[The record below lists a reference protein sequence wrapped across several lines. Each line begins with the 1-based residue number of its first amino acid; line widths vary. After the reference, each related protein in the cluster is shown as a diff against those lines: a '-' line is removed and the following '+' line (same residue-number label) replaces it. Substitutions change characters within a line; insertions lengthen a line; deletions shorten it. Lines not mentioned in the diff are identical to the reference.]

1 MPLRSTAFA
10 LAALLASALAAPAS
24 TVDLPQRETP
34 VPRTTNGVPHIQLG
48 IKADPDLSE
57 KLLGQVGTFP
67 GVTLGPPRVSLSGAV
82 GFQLADGL
90 PLARPEVIVGGR
102 EFAHLHPDGSLHA
115 SLEPALAKAAVQTG
129 WAVAHPW
136 ATQRD
141 GWEGFVLIFTPTN
154 EAELEVVLSLVENSY
169 SFVTG
174 QAPRP

>member
-67 GVTLGPPRVSLSGAV
+67 GVTLGPTRVSLPGAV
-82 GFQLADGL
+82 GFQLEDGL
-90 PLARPEVIVGGR
+90 PLARQALLDAAGPGVLVDAAGVAANFQRMVRIADSIGIPYDNTASDLSQQIR
-102 EFAHLHPDGSLHA
+102 EDLDLGSFASARHSGL
-115 SLEPALAKAAVQTG
+115 
-129 WAVAHPW
+129 
-136 ATQRD
+136 
-141 GWEGFVLIFTPTN
+141 
-154 EAELEVVLSLVENSY
+154 
-169 SFVTG
+169 
-174 QAPRP
+174 